1 MSDYDKEMKKR
12 KREKTVFWL
21 RILCI
26 FVAVTILAI
35 FSIICVKLMSDRT
48 EKTKA
53 AMEKET
59 ATVAV
64 SEENEKTDKA
74 TVDEAEVEFNG
85 DAVVID
91 PDSWMADKTIY
102 DPVATDSTIHLQKA
116 DMEGFDQ
123 VIANDAGNDTSSEE
137 GQGGS
142 AWDTVTLTLDNV
154 EGSINITEPGN
165 PTKTQQLTSTYM
177 ILIDLDEDT
186 IVAERDC
193 EKVVSPASMTKVL
206 TVLTA
211 RDFIDESNLDDTF
224 IINSGITEYV
234 RKNDCSAVGFLLNAK
249 VTVRDLLYGTIL
261 PSGADA
267 AMGLAEYCCGDQ
279 ETFVQAMNEK
289 ARQLGLSETAHFTN
303 VVGIYDEE
311 LHCTMKDMAI
321 ILGVAVQDDLLRDVL
336 SCRIYT
342 TDYQYSPSEVTA
354 AAAGEEEAPAG
365 DVAIDEA
372 AEQPVTEEEKLSI
385 EVSNW
390 FLRKIE
396 DKPMHGNVV
405 AAKTGFVNEAGC
417 CAVSYYEA
425 DNGKHY
431 VCCTGNAFSSWRAI
445 YDHVSI
451 YRSLLP

>member
-1 MSDYDKEMKKR
+1 MSDDYNRMSQKEINKMKRRR
-12 KREKTVFWL
+12 KVFIL
-21 RILCI
+21 RILSVLI
-26 FVAVTILAI
+26 ALILVTILGII
-35 FSIICVKLMSDRT
+35 FFKIMFDKKERDKKAVE
-48 EKTKA
+48 EKTTA
-53 AMEKET
+53 A
-59 ATVAV
+59 ATTEEVA
-64 SEENEKTDKA
+64 SSGQAEIDEEEI
-74 TVDEAEVEFNG
+74 EPNG
-85 DAVVID
+85 DAAPID
-91 PDSWMADKTIY
+91 EDSWMAGKTIY
-102 DPVATDSTIHLQKA
+102 NPVTTDSTIHLPKA
-116 DMEGFDQ
+116 DLEAFDQ
-123 VIANDAGNDTSSEE
+123 VISDSAGHDSSSEDAA
-137 GQGGS
+137 GGS
-142 AWDTVTLTLDNV
+142 AWDTVTLQLDNV
-154 EGSINITEPGN
+154 EGSINITEPDN

-177 ILIDLDEDT
+177 ILVDLDSDT

-224 IINSGITEYV
+224 VINTDITEYC
-234 RKNDCSAVGFLLNAK
+234 RINNCSAVGFLPNAE

-279 ETFVQAMNEK
+279 ETFVNAMNEK
-289 ARQLGLSETAHFTN
+289 VKQLGLSETAHFTN

-336 SCRIYT
+336 SLRTYT
-342 TDYQYSPSEVTA
+342 TDYSYYPSEVNGTTEQA
-354 AAAGEEEAPAG
+354 EGAEGAEGTVPAPDEEA
-365 DVAIDEA
+365 V
-372 AEQPVTEEEKLSI
+372 SI

-405 AAKTGFVNEAGC
+405 AAKTGFVDEAGC

-445 YDHVSI
+445 YDHVGV
-451 YRSLLP
+451 YRSLTP

>member
-1 MSDYDKEMKKR
+1 MTEREYKR
-12 KREKTVFWL
+12 QQRRKTVFML
-21 RILCI
+21 RILCVVVALVLVAILGII
-26 FVAVTILAI
+26 F
-35 FSIICVKLMSDRT
+35 VKLMSDRQ
-48 EKTKA
+48 EKTKKDKA
-53 AMEKET
+53 KTEVT
-59 ATVAV
+59 TQV
-64 SEENEKTDKA
+64 SETTTQSETTEYQ
-74 TVDEAEVEFNG
+74 TVDESEVEFNG

-91 PDSWMADKTIY
+91 PDSWMADKKIY
-102 DPVATDSTIHLQKA
+102 NPVSTDSTIHLPKA
-116 DMEGFDQ
+116 DLEGFNQ
-123 VIANDAGNDTSSEE
+123 VIADEAGHDTSSED
-137 GQGGS
+137 GTGGS
-142 AWDTVTLTLDNV
+142 AWDTVTLQLDSV
-154 EGSINITEPGN
+154 EGSINYTEPGN

-177 ILIDLDEDT
+177 ILVDLDEDT

-224 IINSGITEYV
+224 IINEGITEYV
-234 RKNDCSAVGFLLNAK
+234 RKNDCSAVGFLPNGE

-279 ETFVQAMNEK
+279 ETFVQAMNKKVEE
-289 ARQLGLSETAHFTN
+289 LGLSETAHFTN
-303 VVGIYDEE
+303 VVGMYDED

-336 SCRIYT
+336 SLRTYT
-342 TDYQYSPSEVTA
+342 TDYKYSPSEVNGTTEA
-354 AAAGEEEAPAG
+354 EGE
-365 DVAIDEA
+365 VVDEST
-372 AEQPVTEEEKLSI
+372 TEEEKLSI

-405 AAKTGFVNEAGC
+405 AAKTGFVDEAGC

-445 YDHVSI
+445 YDHVGV
-451 YRSLLP
+451 YRSLTP

>member
-1 MSDYDKEMKKR
+1 MNNYDKEMKKR
-12 KREKTVFWL
+12 KRAKTVFWL
-21 RILCI
+21 RILCVIVAVALIAILGLI
-26 FVAVTILAI
+26 FVKVM
-35 FSIICVKLMSDRT
+35 FDRD
-48 EKTKA
+48 EKNKA
-53 AMEKET
+53 AKEKET
-59 ATVAV
+59 ATTAV
-64 SEENEKTDKA
+64 VEKEEKEPDKA
-74 TVDEAEVEFNG
+74 TVDEAEVVFNG
-85 DAVVID
+85 DDYID
-91 PDSWMADKTIY
+91 PNSWMAHVKIY
-102 DPVATDSTIHLQKA
+102 DPVATDNTIHLQKA
-116 DMEGFDQ
+116 DLENFNQ
-123 VIANDAGNDTSSEE
+123 VIADDAGHDTSSEE
-137 GQGGS
+137 GGGGS
-142 AWDTVTLTLDNV
+142 AWDTVTLQLDNV

-177 ILIDLDEDT
+177 ILVDLDEDT

-193 EKVVSPASMTKVL
+193 DKVVSPASMTKVL

-211 RDFIDESNLDDTF
+211 RDFIDETKLDDTF
-224 IINSGITEYV
+224 IINTGITEYV
-234 RKNDCSAVGFLLNAK
+234 RKNDCSAVGFLPNAE

-279 ETFVQAMNEK
+279 ETFVQAMNNKVAE
-289 ARQLGLSETAHFTN
+289 LGLSDTAHFTN
-303 VVGIYDEE
+303 VVGIYDAD

-336 SCRIYT
+336 SMRTYT
-342 TDYQYSPSEVTA
+342 TDYEYTQQDLAEA
-354 AAAGEEEAPAG
+354 RGEELTTS
-365 DVAIDEA
+365 VDE
-372 AEQPVTEEEKLSI
+372 PVTEEEKMSI

-405 AAKTGFVNEAGC
+405 AAKTGFVDEAGC

-445 YDHVSI
+445 YDHVSV
-451 YRSLLP
+451 YRSLTP